1 MNYLV
6 KLTNLI
12 IVDFFIEFKDK
23 KYIIEYN
30 GVQHYQYTS
39 CFHENEDAFKQQLHR
54 DAELRKYCLENNI
67 YLLEIKY
74 DNKNI
79 EETLDNFLESLK
91 E

>member
-1 MNYLV
+1 MA

-12 IVDFFIEFKDK
+12 ITDFFIETENK
-23 KYIIEYN
+23 KCIIEYN
-30 GVQHYQYTS
+30 GIQHYQYVP
-39 CFHENEDAFKQQLHR
+39 CFHEDENAFKRQLRR